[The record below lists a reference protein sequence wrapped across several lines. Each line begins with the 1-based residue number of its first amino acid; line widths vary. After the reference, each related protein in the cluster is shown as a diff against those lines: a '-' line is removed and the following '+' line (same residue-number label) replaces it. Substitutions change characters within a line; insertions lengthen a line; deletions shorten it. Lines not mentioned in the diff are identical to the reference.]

1 MPPFGQ
7 TPVSLCPSLPHLML
21 LLYNMILYKKVKK
34 NSITE
39 QDTEQTHQ
47 TPKFHLTQLDK
58 QMLAT

>member
-1 MPPFGQ
+1 
-7 TPVSLCPSLPHLML
+7 ML
-21 LLYNMILYKKVKK
+21 LLYNMTLYKKVKK

-47 TPKFHLTQLDK
+47 APKFHLTQLDK